1 MRCRKEVAQWPR
13 HRVSLESTI
22 RFERC
27 NSWHLQEL
35 RGRFKS
41 IVTSFAESQSTTT
54 ELLRDSIVNIRNPLK
69 LEEFNVDVVQDEI
82 LGEAKKFTNKN
93 DDIEILSELQH
104 YGGKTN
110 LIDFTNDYRV
120 ALFFACDG
128 SFDRAGR
135 VVLCEK
141 SSHQT
146 VLPKKPE
153 NRIEA
158 QKSVFIW
165 APKGFVIPE
174 IVIDVPAKL
183 KNHIL
188 DQLRQKSRYRYGNN
202 L

>member
-1 MRCRKEVAQWPR
+1 MQFLA
-13 HRVSLESTI
+13 I
-22 RFERC
+22 F
-27 NSWHLQEL
+27 QEL
-35 RGRFKS
+35 EGTFQEHRYLFRGEPEHYDRVASGLYRQYKKS
-41 IVTSFAESQSTTT
+41 IEA
-54 ELLRDSIVNIRNPLK
+54 
-69 LEEFNVDVVQDEI
+69 EEFNVDVVQDEI

-165 APKGFVIPE
+165 APKGFV
-174 IVIDVPAKL
+174 
-183 KNHIL
+183 NT
-188 DQLRQKSRYRYGNN
+188 
-202 L
+202 